1 MKYEVIGWANCDGM
15 YPEHQ
20 DITACVDKV
29 IIDEIRK
36 HGYLFGGDSHETYSP
51 VLNDGTVVNYSWRGW
66 GRIMA
71 IAHGRWT
78 GGVSYM
84 FGYMD
89 KLLNPECIKYPQ
101 LSVDDR
107 RIVPKESLAETI
119 VMRLEEDEFAAIKS
133 GEKTVEVRLFDNE
146 SKQVDIGDYIEFFKS
161 SDETQRVKRK
171 VVDLDVWQSFEK
183 VFTNAHY
190 ESGERVVGL
199 RFTPRQLGVSQ
210 DATVDS
216 LVEKMYKYYS
226 KEQEE
231 EYGVIAFVIE
241 EPKHSCSTYLSVCIN
256 EGSKD
261 DFYYI
266 RNILYCFVPDFDCFD
281 QCFRIGQ
288 NDNYDVDINVML
300 RETLKDFLGKE
311 DVLKDF
317 QSVENATIS
326 LDIFA
331 TIIKDSEEP
340 NQYLSLD
347 DDMIEFLSKA
357 DVKLNLKY
365 KII

>member
-1 MKYEVIGWANCDGM
+1 MKYEVIGWACVDDI
-15 YPEHQ
+15 YPEHK
-20 DITACVDKV
+20 DITVGVDKV
-29 IIDEIRK
+29 IIEEIRK

-51 VLNDGTVVNYSWRGW
+51 VLNDGTLVNYSWRGW

-71 IAHGRWT
+71 IAHDEWT

-89 KLLNPECIKYPQ
+89 KLLNPEYIKYPQ

-119 VMRLEEDEFAAIKS
+119 VMRLKDDEFDAIKS
-133 GEKTVEVRLFDNE
+133 GEKTVEIRLFDDD
-146 SKQVDIGDYIEFFKS
+146 SKRVDIGDYIEFVKS
-161 SDETQRVKRK
+161 SDGTERVKRK
-171 VVDLDVWQSFEK
+171 VVDLDVWQSFEE
-183 VFTNAHY
+183 VFTKVRHKN
-190 ESGERVVGL
+190 GERIVEL
-199 RFTPRQLGVSQ
+199 RFTPKQLGAPQ

-216 LVEKMYKYYS
+216 LVENMYKYYA

-231 EYGVIAFVIE
+231 ECGVVAFILE

-256 EGSKD
+256 EGDED
-261 DFYYI
+261 DAYYI
-266 RNILYCFVPDFDCFD
+266 RKILFCFVPDFDCFN
-281 QCFRIGQ
+281 QCFRIGL
-288 NDNYDVDINVML
+288 NDNYDVDVNVML

-311 DVLKDF
+311 DVLKKF
-317 QSVENATIS
+317 QSVENVSVS
-326 LDIFA
+326 LEIFA

-340 NQYLSLD
+340 NQYLSID
-347 DDMIEFLSKA
+347 DDIIEFLSKA
-357 DVKLNLKY
+357 DIKLNLNY